1 MEFLCGFGFAV
12 YSLVLIY
19 CIVMILIYNE
29 KIHKLDKKIK
39 TLERN
44 YNDLFSSLNSLQ
56 SKLNSKSEGKHMKLF
71 EGERANG
78 D

>member
-12 YSLVLIY
+12 YSFVLIY
-19 CIVMILIYNE
+19 CIIMILVFNE
-29 KIHKLDKKIK
+29 RIHNLQRKQKILEREIQDVITDLSNIKSETKIK
-39 TLERN
+39 
-44 YNDLFSSLNSLQ
+44 
-56 SKLNSKSEGKHMKLF
+56 GKHANLF

>member
-12 YSLVLIY
+12 YSFVLIY
-19 CIVMILIYNE
+19 CIIMILVFNE
-29 KIHKLDKKIK
+29 RIHNLQRKQKI
-39 TLERN
+39 LEREIQDVIT
-44 YNDLFSSLNSLQ
+44 DLSNI
-56 SKLNSKSEGKHMKLF
+56 KSVTEIKGKHANLF